1 MNREEMI
8 EQIKDLIHDRESFIS
23 DDPENSECFRKDKI
37 ALEMILE
44 EVENNRICLSGY
56 RESILRKINNNSG
69 TIEDILLENSK
80 LKEEIEQLHR
90 RDTYTNIVHSQFQ
103 IEKKEKRYYENILDE
118 LEKWLE
124 EKVKIQIGA
133 KTLAE
138 DQPKY
143 MYYLEKQEEYQEIID
158 KIKEL
163 KGE

>member
-23 DDPENSECFRKDKI
+23 DDPENSECFRKDKM

-44 EVENNRICLSGY
+44 ENE
-56 RESILRKINNNSG
+56 
-69 TIEDILLENSK
+69 K
-80 LKEEIEQLHR
+80 LHL
-90 RDTYTNIVHSQFQ
+90 RDTYTNIVHIQFQ
-103 IEKKEKRYYENILDE
+103 IEKKEKRYYENIVDE

-138 DQPKY
+138 DQQKY

>member
-1 MNREEMI
+1 M
-8 EQIKDLIHDRESFIS
+8 
-23 DDPENSECFRKDKI
+23 
-37 ALEMILE
+37 
-44 EVENNRICLSGY
+44 V
-56 RESILRKINNNSG
+56 
-69 TIEDILLENSK
+69 
-80 LKEEIEQLHR
+80 
-90 RDTYTNIVHSQFQ
+90 YTNIVHSQFQ